1 MERGIFMK
9 KQIMMFVAVLG
20 LTACS
25 TGPDVIYKPSDQK
38 LPANIKQIAV
48 RPFANKTQQFGLEE
62 KLTLKVID
70 EFLKNGEYSIAPE
83 SSAQGV
89 IVGEIS
95 HYILTP
101 VQYDVNLVPTVY
113 KLNII
118 ATVRFLDRDENRYL
132 WEEPALQV
140 TKMYSAA
147 NLPGGLT
154 EEQAREYLW
163 EILAKDVVMRT
174 VEGFGSV
181 SSTSQKKLPGDE
193 VQSSTDSGP
202 R

>member
-1 MERGIFMK
+1 MK
-9 KQIMMFVAVLG
+9 KLLLLTAALG
-20 LTACS
+20 LAACGGS
-25 TGPDVIYKPSDQK
+25 SDIIYKPAAQK
-38 LPANIKQIAV
+38 LPQHIKKIAV

-70 EFLKNGEYSIAPE
+70 EFLKNGEYSVAPE
-83 SSAQGV
+83 SAAQGV
-89 IVGEIS
+89 LVGEIS

-101 VQYDVNLVPTVY
+101 IQYDVNLVPTVY
-113 KLNII
+113 KLNVI
-118 ATVRFLDRDENRYL
+118 AAVRLLDKEQNRYL

-154 EEQAREYLW
+154 EEQARESLW
-163 EILAKDVVMRT
+163 EILAKDIMLRT

-181 SSTSQKKLPGDE
+181 SSASQKKLPGVQDE
-193 VQSSTDSGP
+193 EPSGTANP
-202 R
+202 NP